1 MKKPKCDWAKQDP
14 LLEKYHDTEWGTP
27 VHKDRIHFEFLT
39 LQIFQAGLNWTL
51 VLKKRNNFREAFD
64 HFDYNKIANYTEE
77 KLQSLLNDEGI
88 IRNERKI
95 KATITNA
102 KKFIEIQNEFGSF
115 DLYIWDFVKNSP
127 IHNGWDD
134 ISKIPSNSKLS
145 EKISQDLKKRG
156 FKFIGST
163 IIYSFLQSIGIINDH
178 IKECFRYQ
186 ELKQSN
192 NQ

>member
-51 VLKKRNNFREAFD
+51 VLKKRNNFRKAFD
-64 HFDYNKIANYTEE
+64 HFDHNKIANYTEE

-88 IRNERKI
+88 IRNDLKI
-95 KATITNA
+95 RSTITNA
-102 KKFIEIQNEFGSF
+102 KRFLEIRAEYESF
-115 DLYIWDFVKNSP
+115 DTYIWSFVNNSP

-134 ISKIPSNSKLS
+134 ISKIPSNSNLS
-145 EKISQDLKKRG
+145 KKISKDLKKRG

-163 IIYSFLQSIGIINDH
+163 IIYAFLQSIGIINDH

>member
-88 IRNERKI
+88 IKNERKI
-95 KATITNA
+95 KATIANA
-102 KKFIEIQNEFGSF
+102 KTFIEIQNEFGSF
-115 DLYIWDFVKNSP
+115 DLYIWDFVNNCP
-127 IHNGWDD
+127 IHIGWDD